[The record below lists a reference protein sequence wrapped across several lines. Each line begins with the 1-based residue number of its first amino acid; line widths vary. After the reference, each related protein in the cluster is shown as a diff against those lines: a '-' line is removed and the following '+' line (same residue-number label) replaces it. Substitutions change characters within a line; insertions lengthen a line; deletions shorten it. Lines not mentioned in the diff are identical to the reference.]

1 MAGPKMS
8 EASALGSPLQMKV
21 LPTSHAPEP
30 AQRAVACVQGKTSL
44 TPPSPL
50 SGENTVALQGA

>member
-1 MAGPKMS
+1 MS